1 MKTVDLRKLMI
12 CLALPFWIA
21 STAAFAQSPSIEIGM
36 DTVDA
41 GQTASI
47 DMIYNSTGNEAN
59 LDFRYTFD
67 DSQFTAELDPNS
79 NCVVGKTLPAGGNTA
94 GVVCQVAGN
103 EVSVLIIPAIAF
115 PIPPIDAGPQL
126 IGTILFTSSGS
137 TPAVTYP
144 LTITEENYFN
154 IDGNGIPAGTSTNGS
169 ITINPPPQP
178 FWSSVPD
185 SATGV
190 TLSGQVSTA
199 LQANVVINNDGGDD
213 GSTLTYSCTETVD
226 TDNKFTISG
235 DTTDFAVPK
244 GSTGTVNVACD
255 SSAVGGPFTGEMQCT
270 HDGTNA
276 SPATFALSCT
286 VNAGPAPAFSGTP
299 NGLDSMSVPE
309 AGDLPEPSGTLSV
322 ENTGDE
328 TTLLTGSCSASGGNA
343 GKFSV
348 SNGSFTDLAAQVD
361 SGPTHVVTVTC
372 DTSAEGDYTSTLACT
387 YEAAGSS
394 TNYPLSCTVGPP
406 GDAVFG
412 STIAPAVGIDLTP
425 GGVVQDTVV
434 APIPLN
440 ISNDAPEA
448 NDRDLPFSCSYAG
461 DSAISVGSMSGSP
474 LAPMTSAG
482 GVSFGCDTSAVGPFS
497 GTYTC
502 TYSEDGGATDQ
513 MADWNVSCEVREPE
527 SDVDPSPVSGTPRP
541 IRVVPGGTGQ
551 TSVNFREVL
560 DEGET
565 GSLTGCTLVDNT
577 AFTIVSSTA
586 YPIEISSGGTVV
598 VVIEGTDT
606 GSPADNT
613 ATLECTYSDTGGSQ
627 GFGSWP
633 LVIIVAE
640 VGIPT
645 MGAWGQILM
654 ILSLLALGLAVLR
667 RRRIFD

>member
-1 MKTVDLRKLMI
+1 MMKGFKILQLFASLTLVFAGSVFAQLPTISTTSDAVAAGDPVTIDLNWDNIGQVSRTLQFDLLYDPAVLTSVDRSACPNPAYFIIGTVVFECVEAEPGRVAFGLLI
-12 CLALPFWIA
+12 N
-21 STAAFAQSPSIEIGM
+21 TAAGVETGTVGTLTFTTNPNAPAAVYNFAFENVLLENDAPVSTVPGSVEI
-36 DTVDA
+36 
-41 GQTASI
+41 
-47 DMIYNSTGNEAN
+47 
-59 LDFRYTFD
+59 L
-67 DSQFTAELDPNS
+67 
-79 NCVVGKTLPAGGNTA
+79 
-94 GVVCQVAGN
+94 
-103 EVSVLIIPAIAF
+103 
-115 PIPPIDAGPQL
+115 
-126 IGTILFTSSGS
+126 
-137 TPAVTYP
+137 
-144 LTITEENYFN
+144 
-154 IDGNGIPAGTSTNGS
+154 
-169 ITINPPPQP
+169 PPPQP
-178 FWSSVPD
+178 DWSSVPN
-185 SATGV
+185 SATGLDWFNRVVDTGAHPLPLQV
-190 TLSGQVSTA
+190 TNAGEA
-199 LQANVVINNDGGDD
+199 
-213 GSTLTYSCTETVD
+213 GSTLTGSCQVSGSSVFGIVG
-226 TDNKFTISG
+226 DNSLGAGLAMDASQDIT
-235 DTTDFAVPK
+235 
-244 GSTGTVNVACD
+244 VACD
-255 SSAVGGPFTGEMQCT
+255 TTSATLELHQGTLSCEHNG
-270 HDGTNA
+270 DGTTE
-276 SPATFALSCT
+276 SSITDYALSCNIT
-286 VNAGPAPAFSGTP
+286 TGPQPAFSGTP

-309 AGDLPEPSGTLSV
+309 EGDLPEPSGTLSV
-322 ENTGDE
+322 QNTGDP
-328 TTLLTGSCSASGGNA
+328 TTLLSGSCSASGGDA

-348 SNGSFTDLAAQVD
+348 SNGSFTDLAAQDD
-361 SGPTHVVTVTC
+361 SGPTHIVTVSC
-372 DTSAEGDYTSTLACT
+372 NTSEEGNFTSSLACE
-387 YEAAGSS
+387 YGAAGSP
-394 TNYPLSCTVGPP
+394 TNYPLACTVGPP
-406 GDAVFG
+406 GAAVFG
-412 STIAPAVGIDLTP
+412 STIAPAVGAEVNIDLTP
-425 GGVVQDTVV
+425 GGVVQDAAVT
-434 APIPLN
+434 PIPLN

-448 NDRDLPFSCSYAG
+448 NDLDLPFSCSYAG

-527 SDVDPSPVSGTPRP
+527 SDVDPSPVSGTQRP